1 MSNLKKCELESKTKT
16 FAETTQEKENLER
29 TINNNNKSLNVD
41 YIDELSKSI
50 LEEQIKEAEKRLI
63 EVNEL
68 LNNISDRVNFLLKY
82 NDKF

>member
-1 MSNLKKCELESKTKT
+1 MSNLKKCELESLTKT
-16 FAETTQEKENLER
+16 FAGMQQERQDLER

-50 LEEQIKEAEKRLI
+50 LQDQMKEAEKRLK

-68 LNNISDRVNFLLKY
+68 LDRVSDRVSILLAY
-82 NDKF
+82 NK